1 MRNLVSLGLCALMFL
16 LFSGQVFAS
25 NASACDEVKQNKG
38 LHGLCVAWHNADEK
52 NKDKFAAK
60 YRDRSGGSEVPGS
73 DILPDPSSTE
83 EPDFFCPCWTEVS
96 FSDIC
101 SLGEPSSALVVPQ
114 FGSVIY
120 ENGLDEWF
128 SADNFEEDVYG
139 CIYEGQF
146 SALPIEE
153 PFLTTEEGLDCM
165 AEIAVIASMYN
176 GGSCN

>member
-1 MRNLVSLGLCALMFL
+1 MRYSVSLGLCALMFL

-38 LHGLCVAWHNADEK
+38 LHGLCVAWHNANEK

-60 YRDRSGGSEVPGS
+60 YSERSGGSRVPGS
-73 DILPDPSSTE
+73 FDQNTPTG
-83 EPDFFCPCWTEVS
+83 PDFYCPCWTNVS
-96 FSDIC
+96 FSDVC
-101 SLGEPSSALVVPQ
+101 SLGEPSSATVRPE
-114 FGSVIY
+114 FGAVTY
-120 ENGLDEWF
+120 EDGLDEWF
-128 SADNFEEDVYG
+128 SADNFIDGVYG

-146 SALPIEE
+146 SASPIEE
-153 PFLTTEEGLDCM
+153 PYLTTEEGLDCM